1 MKGIIRMKREDDF
14 QVRRQHLANLTDEE
28 LYNRFWE
35 LIAKVDEPLLELGYK
50 NTTPSVERA
59 VLLRMGVSSLDCMPI
74 VNHCMDHGLMGKGAG
89 HCVYKLSKREDISI
103 REASIKLAKGEGWDK
118 LVEAFKGG
126 K

>member
-1 MKGIIRMKREDDF
+1 MKREDDF

-74 VNHCMDHGLMGKGAG
+74 VNHWHGPRSHGQRRRPL
-89 HCVYKLSKREDISI
+89 RI
-103 REASIKLAKGEGWDK
+103 
-118 LVEAFKGG
+118 
-126 K
+126 

>member
-1 MKGIIRMKREDDF
+1 MKREDDF

-59 VLLRMGVSSLDCMPI
+59 VYSEWVYHPLI
-74 VNHCMDHGLMGKGAG
+74 VC
-89 HCVYKLSKREDISI
+89 LS
-103 REASIKLAKGEGWDK
+103 
-118 LVEAFKGG
+118 
-126 K
+126 

>member
-1 MKGIIRMKREDDF
+1 MKREDDF
-14 QVRRQHLANLTDEE
+14 EVRRQHLVNLTDEE
-28 LYNRFWE
+28 LYDRFWD
-35 LIAKVDEPLLELGYK
+35 LIRQVDEPLLELGYK

-59 VLLRMGVSSLDCMPI
+59 VLLRMGVSSLDTQPI

-89 HCVYKLSKREDISI
+89 HCVYKLSKLEDISI

-118 LVEAFKGG
+118 VVAAFKGG

>member
-1 MKGIIRMKREDDF
+1 MKREDDF

-74 VNHCMDHGLMGKGAG
+74 VNHCMDHGLMSKGAG
-89 HCVYKLSKREDISI
+89 HCVYKLSKLEDISI
-103 REASIKLAKGEGWDK
+103 RDASIKLAKGEGWDK
-118 LVEAFKGG
+118 VVEAFKGG

>member
-1 MKGIIRMKREDDF
+1 MKREDDF

-28 LYNRFWE
+28 LYNRLWE

-89 HCVYKLSKREDISI
+89 HCVYKLSKLEDISI
-103 REASIKLAKGEGWDK
+103 RDASIKLAKGEGWDK
-118 LVEAFKGG
+118 VVEAFKGG